1 MESKDRARI
10 FEQIKNAL
18 EEKGYKT
25 KTDRKGRYIAAYVA
39 GIKAEYN
46 FGSNPLAIKL
56 IANGKNDQDST
67 MEQLNDWVIENY
79 GQDSIVEKRKRASS
93 NVLNFLENCSPEEF
107 IEVVDNLSDAE
118 FELEFTFSDGSKSEV
133 LVGPTF
139 GGTIFENLKER
150 GATMSGMFGSLVC
163 KASGMKL
170 ENTLAEYYTAAGEID
185 GVEVDPSTGEV
196 ISIYECQAGIHN
208 GAFLDEIH
216 LNKSLGKYLYDPKVI
231 KTVRKVVI
239 LAGGYY
245 QDQLSMIKERSIELS
260 RRDNPIKVVLL
271 KTSKESG
278 QIKVQAV
285 DFSEN

>member
-18 EEKGYKT
+18 EEKGIKN
-25 KTDRKGRYIAAYVA
+25 KTDRKGRYVAAYVA

-67 MEQLNDWVIENY
+67 MEQLNDWVAENY
-79 GQDSIVEKRKRASS
+79 GLDSIVNKRKRASS
-93 NVLNFLENCSPEEF
+93 NVLNFLENCSPEDF
-107 IEVVDNLSDAE
+107 LEVVDNLTDAE
-118 FELEFTFSDGSKSEV
+118 FELEFTFSDGAKSDV

-139 GGTIFENLKER
+139 TNTIFENLKER

-163 KASGMKL
+163 KASDMKL

-185 GVEVDPSTGEV
+185 GVEVDPENGDV
-196 ISIYECQAGIHN
+196 LAIYECQAGIHN
-208 GAFLDEIH
+208 GAYLDETH
-216 LNKSLGKYLYDPKVI
+216 FNKAFGKYLYDSKVI
-231 KTVRKVVI
+231 HTVRKVVV

-245 QDQLSMIKERSIELS
+245 DDQINMITERAKELG
-260 RRDNPIKVVLL
+260 RRDNPIEVVLL
-271 KTSKESG
+271 KTV
-278 QIKVQAV
+278 KVDGKISITRV
-285 DFSEN
+285 KL